1 MGIEFSSA
9 SHGPLP
15 FETLTYANS
24 HVMRQPSEGQS
35 QIHEKVLSTAVK
47 EDIHGSTG
55 DDFDAFILTHF
66 CLNLSLKPSM
76 DRFDESGREC
86 VPRLTLKLGRFILN
100 QDIPNICNEEQMP
113 VMALSNKAQHLGSC
127 CIC

>member
-1 MGIEFSSA
+1 LSA
-9 SHGPLP
+9 
-15 FETLTYANS
+15 
-24 HVMRQPSEGQS
+24 
-35 QIHEKVLSTAVK
+35 AVK
-47 EDIHGSTG
+47 EDIHGSAR

-66 CLNLSLKPSM
+66 RLNLSLKPSM